1 MALNRFLAFLIGT
14 LAIIESVVAAP
25 GDLDPNFGRGGTVA
39 FGIPGTSTGEVG
51 NAVALQTDGKTVVV
65 GTADSKIAIMRLNS
79 DGSLDANFGTAGKIT
94 SSVGYEGNA
103 VALQVDG
110 RIVVAGTAGSGV
122 LMVARF
128 LADGGLDQSFGNAGS
143 TTVAVGSGNGLTT
156 ALAVTLQ
163 SDGKII
169 AVGRATEPSPQNT
182 NFGVVRLN
190 TDGSL
195 DSSFGNGGK
204 VSTNFPGP
212 NGTFDEAHAVAIQSD
227 GKIVVAGVTNSQ
239 STGDTF
245 AVARYLTNGTL
256 DPNFGTNGL
265 ITLTLGNRLSA
276 AYAIGLQST
285 GKIIVSGEVE
295 GNDTSG
301 ITGGLMLARLNSDGT
316 LDSSFGNFSS
326 YPGIEEVEFTNS
338 IRNNGRAMFI
348 YPDDTI
354 LMAGSLQLSGG
365 GLNYLA
371 AGFQANGSFISGTR
385 YSAQFSAN
393 YQEEGR
399 ALAAVSDG
407 TRFFIVGT
415 TDQNAASGNT
425 HVGVV
430 IKDTNLQV
438 LNFGQFPVSS
448 IGGEALSVA
457 LQSDGKIVAAGR
469 RDQFPSLAI
478 AVARL
483 NPNGPLDPAFGTG
496 GVTIVSLDG
505 QDGPGGVAV
514 QSDGK
519 IVICGLRNNT
529 SSSAYKCV
537 FLRFTSSGVL
547 DSTFGSGGVATF
559 DTTTPASNFQV
570 LYRLAIQSDGK
581 IVGCGTSN
589 NSILAI
595 RVLPDGTPDPAFGT
609 NGIVKLTVG
618 SSAFA
623 FRIAI
628 QSDGKIV
635 LAGTTSSP
643 RSIVAVRLNTD
654 GSLDNSF
661 GSGGIITPAGYQ
673 ASALAIQADGK
684 IVLAGVNASANTLI
698 AVRCLT
704 SGNLDPAFGN
714 NGIVNVGG
722 SNPLGVSD
730 AAIQSDGRIII
741 SGYYQPNF
749 VPQQPSPTK
758 FALFRLLPNG
768 SLDPEFGAGGLV
780 QTSFPENTQ
789 QVYTDSIAGIALQ
802 PDGQIV
808 AAGSVGSL
816 CGFARYT
823 VANKPAITTG
833 VADAITS
840 TGATLHGSAI
850 PNFADTT
857 VYFQYG
863 FDTNYGTNTTSQDM
877 GSGNSSVS
885 FSSVLSGLNY
895 STTYHYRAVATNSQG
910 TALGA
915 DAMFATTGYDF
926 GAFQQQYFSSAQLA
940 DPTISG
946 LAADP
951 NHDGI
956 TNLMAYAFE
965 LSPFTSAVVQLP
977 VAHITNGYLT
987 ITYTQLHNPLDITYA
1002 VEVSGDLVNWNSGA
1016 AYTTQLSVT
1025 PIDQLFDSV
1034 TVRDNVPASPG
1045 PRFIRMRITH

>member
-1 MALNRFLAFLIGT
+1 LNRFLAFLVGT

-51 NAVALQTDGKTVVV
+51 NAVALQTDGKAVVV

-103 VALQVDG
+103 VALQTDG
-110 RIVVAGTAGSGV
+110 RIIIAGTANSGF
-122 LMVARF
+122 MIARF
-128 LADGGLDQSFGNAGS
+128 FANGDLDTSFGTSGS
-143 TTVAVGSGNGLTT
+143 TTFGAASGDHAYAVAIQT
-156 ALAVTLQ
+156 
-163 SDGKII
+163 DGKIL
-169 AVGRATEPSPQNT
+169 AVGRTTEPSPQNT
-182 NFGVVRLN
+182 NFRVARLN
-190 TDGSL
+190 ADGSL
-195 DSSFGNGGK
+195 DSTFGSGGM

-212 NGTFDEAHAVAIQSD
+212 NGTFDEAHAVTIQGD
-227 GKIVVAGVTNSQ
+227 GKILVAGVTNSQ

-256 DPNFGTNGL
+256 DSAFGTNGL
-265 ITLTLGNRLSA
+265 VTFTLGNRLSA
-276 AYAIGLQST
+276 AYAVGLQST
-285 GKIIVSGEVE
+285 GKIMVSGEVE

-316 LDSSFGNFSS
+316 LDSSFGNFPS

-393 YQEEGR
+393 YQEQGN
-399 ALAAVSDG
+399 ALAALPDG
-407 TRFFIVGT
+407 SRFFIVGAT
-415 TDQNAASGNT
+415 NQNAASGNM
-425 HVGVV
+425 HIGVV

-448 IGGEALSVA
+448 ISGEVLSVA

-469 RDQFPSLAI
+469 RDQYPSLAI

-483 NPNGPLDPAFGTG
+483 NRNGPLDPTFGTG

-635 LAGTTSSP
+635 LAGKTQSPTSM
-643 RSIVAVRLNTD
+643 VGVRLNTD
-654 GSLDNSF
+654 GSLDSSF
-661 GSGGIITPAGYQ
+661 GSGGIITPAGY
-673 ASALAIQADGK
+673 AANGLAIQTDGK
-684 IVLAGVNASANTLI
+684 IVLAGVNTNANTLI
-698 AVRCLT
+698 AYRCLT
-704 SGNLDPAFGN
+704 NGNLDPAFGN
-714 NGIVNVGG
+714 NGTSTLNGP
-722 SNPLGVSD
+722 NLNVSD
-730 AAIQSDGRIII
+730 AAIQSDGRIVIG
-741 SGYYQPNF
+741 GYYCADC
-749 VPQQPSPTK
+749 VPQQGGHGK

-768 SLDPEFGAGGLV
+768 AIDSGFGNGGIA
-780 QTSFPENTQ
+780 QASFPDHTAGQ
-789 QVYTDSIAGIALQ
+789 SFYTDSISGIAIQ
-802 PDGQIV
+802 QDGQIV
-808 AAGSVGSL
+808 AAGTVQASL
-816 CGFARYT
+816 SLFGFARYT
-823 VANKPAITTG
+823 VATPPTVTTAT
-833 VADAITS
+833 ADAINS
-840 TGATLHGSAI
+840 TGATLHGNAI
-850 PNFADTT
+850 PDFADTT

-863 FDTNYGTNTTSQDM
+863 FDTNYGTNTTSQDI
-877 GSGNSSVS
+877 GSGSSSVS

-987 ITYTQLHNPLDITYA
+987 ITYTQLHNPLDVTYA

-1025 PIDQLFDSV
+1025 SIDQLFDSV

-1045 PRFIRMRITH
+1045 PRFIRVRITH